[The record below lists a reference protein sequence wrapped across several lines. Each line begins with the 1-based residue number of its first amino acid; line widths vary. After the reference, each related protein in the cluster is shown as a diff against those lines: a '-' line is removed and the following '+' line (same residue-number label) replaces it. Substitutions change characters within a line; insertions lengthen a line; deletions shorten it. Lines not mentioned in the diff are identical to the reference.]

1 MGINNILVTG
11 AAGFIGFHTIL
22 RLAKEGYN
30 VTGIDNLNTYY
41 DVMLKRA
48 RLIEAGIS
56 LAGQADR
63 VVSKRFDKLVF
74 SRVDITDERAL
85 NKLFEQEKF
94 DVVIHLAAQSG
105 VKYSVEDTKEFIES
119 NNSSFLNILEACRHH
134 PVKHLIYA
142 SSGSVYGVN
151 IRMPFSEMHKSE
163 HPLSLYAAAKR
174 WNEMMARTYA
184 SLFDIPTTGLR
195 FFTVY
200 GPWGRPDMSYYTFVK
215 SMLAGKPIE
224 VVYERDMERFFTY
237 IDDIVE
243 SIVRLIEEVP
253 EVDEPLPSDQPDL
266 VNRSA
271 HYRILDIGND
281 DSVKLQDFIHALE
294 HNTGVQAKM
303 EVRPMQPEHI
313 AGKRPDVNELE
324 RLINYKPETP
334 LDAGVANF
342 VKWYKTYYG
351 T

>member
-1 MGINNILVTG
+1 MAIEKILVTG

-22 RLAKEGYN
+22 RLAKEGYH
-30 VTGIDNLNTYY
+30 VTGIDNLSTYY

-94 DVVIHLAAQSG
+94 DAVIHLAAQAG

-151 IRMPFSEMHKSE
+151 TRMPFSELQKSE
-163 HPLSLYAAAKR
+163 HPISLYTAAKR

-200 GPWGRPDMSYYTFVK
+200 GPWGRPDMSYYAFVK
-215 SMLAGKPIE
+215 SMLSGQPIE
-224 VVYERDMERFFTY
+224 VVYERDMERYFTY

-243 SIVRLIEEVP
+243 SIVRLVEEVP
-253 EVDEPLPSDQPDL
+253 EVDEPLPSDQPDP

-271 HYRILDIGND
+271 HYRVLDIGNN

-294 HNTGVQAKM
+294 HHTGVQARM
-303 EVRPMQPEHI
+303 EVCPMQPEHI
-313 AGKRPDVNELE
+313 AGKRPDVQELE

-334 LDAGVANF
+334 LDPGIGKF
-342 VKWYKTYYG
+342 VKWYKEYYG
-351 T
+351 

>member
-1 MGINNILVTG
+1 MAFEKILVTG

-22 RLAKEGYN
+22 RLVKEGYD
-30 VTGIDNLNTYY
+30 VTGIDNLNSYY
-41 DVMLKRA
+41 DVILKRA

-63 VVSKRFDKLVF
+63 VVSKRFDRLVF
-74 SRVDITDERAL
+74 SRLDITDERAL
-85 NKLFEQEKF
+85 NKLFEEEKF

-105 VKYSVEDTKEFIES
+105 VKYSLDDTKEFIES
-119 NNSSFLNILEACRHH
+119 SNSSFLNILEACRHN

-163 HPLSLYAAAKR
+163 HPLSLYTAAKR

-200 GPWGRPDMSYYTFVK
+200 GPWGRPDMSYYAFVK

-224 VVYERDMERFFTY
+224 VVHERDMERYFTY

-253 EVDEPLPSDQPDL
+253 EVDEPLPSDQPDP

-271 HYRILDIGND
+271 HYRVLDIGND
-281 DSVKLQDFIHALE
+281 DTVKLQGFIQTLE
-294 HNTGVQAKM
+294 QHTGVLAKM
-303 EVRPMQPEHI
+303 EVRPLQSEHI
-313 AGKRPDVNELE
+313 AGKRPNVNELE
-324 RLINYKPETP
+324 RLISYKPETS
-334 LDAGVANF
+334 LDKGIANF
-342 VKWYKTYYG
+342 VKWYKEYYG
-351 T
+351 